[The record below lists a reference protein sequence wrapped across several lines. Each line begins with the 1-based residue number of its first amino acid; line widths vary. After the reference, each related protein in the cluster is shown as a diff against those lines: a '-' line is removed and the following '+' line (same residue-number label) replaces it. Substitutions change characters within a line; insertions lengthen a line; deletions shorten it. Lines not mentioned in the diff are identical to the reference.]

1 MKSRFFA
8 GAPVLLLMCFNLFM
22 LFGGGCGGGTRGSGG
37 QLFDGVVSDSDFKA
51 LPGVSVTIL
60 STGDS
65 AITASDG
72 TFSIETSTTSDTVE
86 FLLESE
92 QFSGRSATKIVPA
105 NAKRVF
111 VRLVVG
117 QGSSPSIDADIEVA
131 ETKPQPTARPSATRT
146 PVASPPTP
154 APQRTPGS
162 TPVPAPTQDDDD
174 DDNDNDD
181 DDTSS
186 GSSGGTGATS
196 DDNDDDDSSD
206 DSDDE
211 GDDSEDDDDDD
222 DKR

>member
-37 QLFDGVVSDSDFKA
+37 QLFDGVVSDSDFRA

-60 STGDS
+60 TTGDS

-72 TFSIETSTTSDTVE
+72 PFSIATSTTSDTVE

-92 QFSGRSATKIVPA
+92 QFSGRSATKVVPG

-117 QGSSPSIDADIEVA
+117 QGSSPSIDADIEVT

-146 PVASPPTP
+146 PVVTSPTP

-174 DDNDNDD
+174 DDA
-181 DDTSS
+181 SS
-186 GSSGGTGATS
+186 GSSGGTGATG
-196 DDNDDDDSSD
+196 DDDDDDSSD
-206 DSDDE
+206 DSDDDD
-211 GDDSEDDDDDD
+211 DDSEDDNDDDD
-222 DKR
+222 DRR